1 MCVLDGSHCPGGI
14 NFRHFGLFFFFFFY
28 LFNLLTDKKIFNKNK
43 KTQSR
48 ENLILHIYTTYYNHW
63 VLGMSVIAK

>member
-14 NFRHFGLFFFFFFY
+14 NFRHFGLFFFFFY